1 MKGHDQVVT
10 LLNDVLTAELTAV
23 NQYFIHARMCE
34 NWGYKRLWKKVRE
47 ESIGEMR
54 HADRLIERILY
65 LEGVPNLQRLGKV
78 NVGQTVPEQLRLVL
92 EVERTAVSALN
103 AGIEMCRS
111 AGDNGT
117 RDLLEEILKAEEDH
131 IDWIEEQLELI
142 KQVGEGHYLAQ
153 QIKEEDA

>member
-1 MKGHDQVVT
+1 MVT

-65 LEGVPNLQRLGKV
+65 LEGVPNLPRLGTV
-78 NVGQTVPEQLRLVL
+78 HVGQTVPEQLRLAL
-92 EVERTAVSALN
+92 EVARTAVSALN